1 MSQKDSGYL
10 VKWNSGALQCMLC
23 PLGIELG
30 QVKPFYLMS
39 VKLILN
45 FQQEMNK
52 VQITVAQHSIFL
64 NVLIF
69 HPRTSSAIN

>member
-1 MSQKDSGYL
+1 MILKYACVLLTHRCLSQKDSGYL
-10 VKWNSGALQCMLC
+10 VKCNLGALQCMFC

-30 QVKPFYLMS
+30 QGKPFYLMT

-52 VQITVAQHSIFL
+52 VQISVAQHSIF
-64 NVLIF
+64 
-69 HPRTSSAIN
+69 

>member
-1 MSQKDSGYL
+1 MF
-10 VKWNSGALQCMLC
+10 C

-30 QVKPFYLMS
+30 QGKPFYLMT

-52 VQITVAQHSIFL
+52 VQISVAQYSIF
-64 NVLIF
+64 
-69 HPRTSSAIN
+69 